1 MALGF
6 RRLPCRNIQGPRQE
20 RQEQRRRQLQEG
32 REEDEEERED
42 QEEEEG
48 VVAAKR
54 QGLREV
60 PRLGPLRRRDGPAE
74 DPAAEDCLPE
84 A

>member
-1 MALGF
+1 V
-6 RRLPCRNIQGPRQE
+6 GPLQE

-42 QEEEEG
+42 QEEEEEG

-74 DPAAEDCLPE
+74 DPAAEDSLPE